1 MKNKNPYKKQKK
13 KEKVSGFSGIKR
25 LFVNPDKKPKAK
37 RDWIKWFARRHYLF
51 KFLLVVLLDLILLMS
66 IGFNFM
72 LWQVSVPLIVISIP
86 FGFFTVWTMTELIR
100 YSAYCAL
107 VKKHNNDILKQRSR
121 ADFRKGAPGCGKSTQ
136 TIYEAVVL
144 AQKNWEELTF
154 KYWQYKGLDEKKL
167 NKFKLQEK
175 AEVIESY
182 EFYIKQKTIPCL
194 WTNVPCRDE
203 QGRYSNRLTKK
214 HLLQQEKLPYLSV
227 LFNDEIG
234 NEFEAQK
241 GKVSGDFKKL
251 STFGRFIRHFTDGY
265 WRLTEQDEKKA
276 FIDIR
281 RVVER
286 VVLCLDQQWVMEPKG
301 LNSLYKKLKAKRIK
315 QTNKIYSF
323 KEGSK
328 SYKKQQEKAR
338 KTSKNHSKFMKN
350 LEHYIKFVGFRKYIT
365 EERETSESEGKIISS
380 KTKVFYTPSCLNV
393 IYNDRCFHNLY
404 EAKDKELK
412 PSTFVEDHLT
422 DEDIKI
428 MKGESE

>member
-1 MKNKNPYKKQKK
+1 MKNKKPYKKQKK
-13 KEKVSGFSGIKR
+13 KEKASGFGWFKR

-51 KFLLVVLLDLILLMS
+51 KFLLVLLLDLILLIS
-66 IGFNFM
+66 IGFNFT
-72 LWQVSVPLIVISIP
+72 LWYVSVPLIVITIP
-86 FGFFTVWTMTELIR
+86 FGFFTVWTTVDLIR
-100 YSAYCAL
+100 FSAYVAL
-107 VKKHNNDILKQRSR
+107 VKKHISDILKQRSR

-144 AQKNWEELTF
+144 AEKNWEELTY
-154 KYWQYKGLDEKKL
+154 KYWLYKGLNEKKL
-167 NKFKLQEK
+167 SKFQLQEK
-175 AEVIESY
+175 AEVIQAY
-182 EFYIKQKTIPCL
+182 EFYQKNSTIPCL
-194 WTNVPCRDE
+194 WSNVPCRDD
-203 QGRYSNRLTKK
+203 QGRYANRLTKK

-227 LFNDEIG
+227 LFSDEIG

-241 GKVSGDFKKL
+241 GKVNGDFKKL

-286 VVLCLDQQWVMEPKG
+286 VVLCLDQKWIMEPKF
-301 LNSLYKKLKAKRIK
+301 LNSFYKKLKAKRIK

-338 KTSKNHSKFMKN
+338 KSSDKHSKFMKK
-350 LEHYIKFVGFRKYIT
+350 LDHYIKCVGFRKYTT
-365 EERETSESEGKIISS
+365 EERKTSESEGKIISS
-380 KTKVFYTPSCLNV
+380 QTKVFYTPSCLNV
-393 IYNDRCFHNLY
+393 KYNDRCFHNLY
-404 EAKDKELK
+404 EAKDKQLK

-422 DEDIKI
+422 DEDVKE
-428 MKGESE
+428 MQGES